1 MTQRNCDGTKISND
15 LIFSRGKPLR
25 SMPVH
30 EAMASNEALAVE
42 AIDPY
47 HHGEVVRKECF
58 KHVSTIPWARV
69 DLPHDE

>member
-1 MTQRNCDGTKISND
+1 
-15 LIFSRGKPLR
+15 
-25 SMPVH
+25 MPVH